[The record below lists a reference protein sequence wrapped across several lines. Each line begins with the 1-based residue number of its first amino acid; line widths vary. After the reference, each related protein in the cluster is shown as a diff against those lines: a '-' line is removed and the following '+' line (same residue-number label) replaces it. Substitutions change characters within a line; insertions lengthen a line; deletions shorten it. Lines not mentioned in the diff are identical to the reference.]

1 MTKIPFPEEPVSEWS
16 VCRPF
21 TAPGLF
27 AYRHGQA
34 VGLLEFPDF
43 AQGDLN
49 AEQRRAALDRA
60 VLRQRPLAALGI
72 FLNVVAFEDFIR
84 DLGARLADIDG
95 LSKYFPKIGNLRL
108 IPRAVDPS
116 RPFARLDKD
125 PVEFLDFDKVN
136 SKYLNCLEIE
146 PIPRPEFTRLYDL
159 VLVRHTVAHHGALFR
174 AVDVDRFQYYTVTP
188 GRLINPPIAF
198 VRDTCMYVYKIG
210 RTFENAVRDRVLSH
224 VLPQLDKSW
233 WANPP
238 QILLDMIEVF
248 NYFGKLVTSRGPQR
262 PISSEADREDYL
274 KEESERVRNE
284 LIGLCIDELKKMY
297 AGTC

>member
-1 MTKIPFPEEPVSEWS
+1 
-16 VCRPF
+16 
-21 TAPGLF
+21 
-27 AYRHGQA
+27 
-34 VGLLEFPDF
+34 LLEFPDF

-49 AEQRRAALDRA
+49 AEQRREALDRA

-95 LSKYFPKIGNLRL
+95 LSKYFPKIGDLRL
-108 IPRAVDPS
+108 IPRAADPS
-116 RPFARLDKD
+116 RPFARLDND
-125 PVEFLDFDKVN
+125 PVKFLDFDKVN
-136 SKYLNCLEIE
+136 SKYLNCLGIE

-224 VLPQLDKSW
+224 VLPHLDKSW
-233 WANPP
+233 SANPP

-262 PISSEADREDYL
+262 PISSDADYEDYL

-297 AGTC
+297 AGTW